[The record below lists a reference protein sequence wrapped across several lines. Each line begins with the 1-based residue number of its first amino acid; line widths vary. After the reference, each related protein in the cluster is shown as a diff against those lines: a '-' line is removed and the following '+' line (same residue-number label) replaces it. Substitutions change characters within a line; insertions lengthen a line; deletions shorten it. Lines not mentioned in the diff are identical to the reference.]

1 MRHAFAT
8 IQSSGRFACIA
19 LALAAG
25 TAFPALAQVVST
37 PAHPPHSPPL
47 PPPHP
52 FAPDHVYV
60 VPTTWRVPTAWRVV
74 NVSAV
79 AATITIE
86 DQVATTNLEI
96 SVSNPSGAAQQ
107 AEMLLP
113 VPEGVTIRS
122 FQYDGTGPEPTAN
135 LLPKDQARQIYNS
148 IVTSQRDPGLLEFAG
163 LNLIRTSAFP
173 IPAGGTQKVRITFE
187 QLLTA
192 DGGRVDY
199 ILPKSES
206 LATTT
211 QVPWTIKATIKSAR
225 PIATAYSPSHDLT
238 TDRKGAGDLVVTV
251 PPNSAAG
258 PGSFRLSYLVQHDKA
273 EPSGT
278 LFAYPD
284 PTLSGGKGGYFLF
297 VASLPAD
304 RPADMKPAMREITLV
319 IDRSG
324 SMRGEK
330 MDQAK
335 KAATNV
341 LSGLAEGETF
351 NIIDF
356 SDSIQSFSK
365 EPIAKDAASLAKAL
379 TYIQGIDANSGT
391 NINDAMLE
399 ALRPAAKAGSVPLVL
414 FLTDGLATVGER
426 SEGKIR
432 ESLKAANTQHRRI
445 FSFGVG
451 FDVNTPLLSGLS
463 RQSRAMATFVQPQ
476 EDVEMKVSQVYR
488 RLQGPQLASP
498 ALTPL
503 DRDAKP
509 TTMAVRDMLPAE
521 MNDLFEGDQVVLV
534 GQYTG
539 AEPSLKLKLSG
550 DWYGKPREFT
560 FDFKLDAAT
569 TRQGFVPRIWATR
582 KVASL
587 VDTLRQQSADGN
599 LPAADDA
606 KFKEVVDEIVR
617 LSTRWGVMTEYT
629 SFLALEPGQRM
640 ALLGDIPLP
649 GLDGYSEGTYRRL
662 AGESLTAGN
671 RADNRSGG
679 LAVSQ
684 DKDVQSKGEAK
695 NAQTANV
702 YYTLAPQFDGQR
714 AFGKGGS
721 GGGTSPFGVTQ
732 TVVVGMQNINS
743 QSYMNRNNRWV
754 DSRVL
759 AKETEK
765 PDREVIIGTPEF
777 DKLVDTLIAE
787 GQEGVLAL
795 EGELLLQI
803 GTERVLVKPAA

>member
-1 MRHAFAT
+1 MRSAFNVAPFV
-8 IQSSGRFACIA
+8 R
-19 LALAAG
+19 LAVVLAAG
-25 TAFPALAQVVST
+25 SAWPVWGQIEPATS
-37 PAHPPHSPPL
+37 HPPHSPPL
-47 PPPHP
+47 PPP
-52 FAPDHVYV
+52 AHVLPPGHIYV
-60 VPTTWRVPTAWRVV
+60 VPTTWRVPAPWRVV
-74 NVSAV
+74 SISSV
-79 AATITIE
+79 AASISIE
-86 DQVATTNLEI
+86 DQVATTHLEI
-96 SVSNPSGAAQQ
+96 AVTNPGGTPQQ

-113 VPEGVTIRS
+113 VPDGVTIRS
-122 FQYDGTGPEPTAN
+122 FQYDGTGSEPTAT

-148 IVTSQRDPGLLEFAG
+148 IVSSQRDPGLLEFAG

-173 IPAGGTQKVRITFE
+173 IPAGGTQKIRITFE

-192 DGGRVDY
+192 DAGRVDY
-199 ILPKSES
+199 VLPKSES

-225 PIATAYSPSHDLT
+225 PIATVYSPTHDLT
-238 TDRKGAGDLVVTV
+238 TDRKSAGDITVTV

-258 PGSFRLSYLVQHDKA
+258 PGSFRLSYLVQQDKA
-273 EPSGT
+273 EPSAT

-284 PTLSGGKGGYFLF
+284 TSLAGGKGGYFLL

-304 RPADMKPAMREITLV
+304 RPADMKPTKREMTLV

-330 MDQAK
+330 MEQAK
-335 KAATNV
+335 KAASNV

-365 EPIAKDAASLAKAL
+365 EPVAKDAASLAKAL
-379 TYIQGIDANSGT
+379 DYIRAIEANGGT
-391 NINDAMLE
+391 NIHDAMLD
-399 ALRPAAKAGSVPLVL
+399 ALKPQAQAGSMPLVL
-414 FLTDGLATVGER
+414 FLTDGQATVGER

-432 ESLKAANTQHRRI
+432 EDLKAANTQRRRI

-476 EDVEMKVSQVYR
+476 EDVEIKVSQVYR

-498 ALTPL
+498 ALTAL
-503 DRDAKP
+503 DRESKP

-539 AEPSLKLKLSG
+539 SEPSLKFKLTG

-560 FDFKLDAAT
+560 FDFKLDGAT
-569 TRQGFVPRIWATR
+569 TRQGFVPRLWATR

-599 LPAADDA
+599 LPSNDDP
-606 KFKEVVDEIVR
+606 KFKEVVEEIVR

-629 SFLALEPGQRM
+629 SFLALEPGQQM
-640 ALLGDIPLP
+640 ALLKNVPEFRL
-649 GLDGYSEGTYRRL
+649 LEALSSADGAQSL
-662 AGESLTAGN
+662 AARALSAGN
-671 RADNRSGG
+671 VGENRSGR
-679 LAVSQ
+679 LSVSQ
-684 DKDVQSKGEAK
+684 DKDVQSKAEA
-695 NAQTANV
+695 NNVQSTNV
-702 YYTLAPQFDGQR
+702 YYTVDAKPRTPASPAG
-714 AFGKGGS
+714 AAGPVGAKGG
-721 GGGTSPFGVTQ
+721 GGGVSPFDV
-732 TVVVGMQNINS
+732 
-743 QSYMNRNNRWV
+743 
-754 DSRVL
+754 
-759 AKETEK
+759 
-765 PDREVIIGTPEF
+765 
-777 DKLVDTLIAE
+777 
-787 GQEGVLAL
+787 
-795 EGELLLQI
+795 
-803 GTERVLVKPAA
+803 

>member
-1 MRHAFAT
+1 MRHA
-8 IQSSGRFACIA
+8 RFIAPVACLA

-25 TAFPALAQVVST
+25 TVGPAFAQQAST

-47 PPPHP
+47 PPPPPPHLLP
-52 FAPDHVYV
+52 PGHIYV
-60 VPTTWRVPTAWRVV
+60 IPTTWRVPAPWRVV
-74 NVSAV
+74 TISAV
-79 AATITIE
+79 AASITVE
-86 DQVATTNLEI
+86 DQVATTLLEI
-96 SVSNPSGAAQQ
+96 SVTNPGAAAQQ

-122 FQYDGTGPEPTAN
+122 FQYDGTGPEPTAT
-135 LLPKDQARQIYNS
+135 LLPKAQARQIYNS
-148 IVTSQRDPGLLEFAG
+148 IVTQQRDPGLLEFAG

-173 IPAGGTQKVRITFE
+173 IPAGATQKIRITFE

-199 ILPKSES
+199 VLPKSES

-225 PIATAYSPSHDLT
+225 PIATVYSPTHDLT
-238 TDRKGAGDLVVTV
+238 ADRKGAGDLTVTV

-258 PGSFRLSYLVQHDKA
+258 PGSFRLSYLVQQDKA
-273 EPSGT
+273 EPSAT

-284 PTLSGGKGGYFLF
+284 TSLAGGKGGYFLL

-304 RPADMKPAMREITLV
+304 RPSDLKPTKREMTLV

-330 MDQAK
+330 MEQAK
-335 KAATNV
+335 KAAANV

-365 EPIAKDAASLAKAL
+365 EPVAKDAASLAKAL
-379 TYIQGIDANSGT
+379 DYIKAIEANGGT
-391 NINDAMLE
+391 NIHDAMLD
-399 ALRPAAKAGSVPLVL
+399 ALRPQAQAGSMPLVL
-414 FLTDGLATVGER
+414 FLTDGQATVGER

-432 ESLKAANTQHRRI
+432 EDLKAANTQHRRI

-476 EDVEMKVSQVYR
+476 EDVEIKVSQVYR

-498 ALTPL
+498 ALLAL
-503 DRDAKP
+503 DRESKP
-509 TTMAVRDMLPAE
+509 TSLAVRDMLPAE

-539 AEPSLKLKLSG
+539 SEPSLKFKLTG

-560 FDFKLDAAT
+560 FDFKLDGAT
-569 TRQGFVPRIWATR
+569 TRQGFVPRLWATR

-599 LPAADDA
+599 LPSESDP
-606 KFKEVVDEIVR
+606 KYKEVVEEIVR

-629 SFLALEPGQRM
+629 SFLALEPGQRL
-640 ALLGDIPLP
+640 ALLKDAPA
-649 GLDGYSEGTYRRL
+649 LDLQQAYSVSHSARVARSAL
-662 AGESLTAGN
+662 SAGNGAGN
-671 RADNRSGG
+671 RTGAQG
-679 LAVSQ
+679 VSQ
-684 DKDVQSKGEAK
+684 DLDMLSKGEAK
-695 NAQTANV
+695 NVQSSNKV
-702 YYTLAPQFDGQR
+702 YSVAPITPAARG
-714 AFGKGGS
+714 GGGGGS
-721 GGGTSPFGVTQ
+721 PFNGVAQAT
-732 TVVVGMQNINS
+732 VVGMQNINS

-754 DSRVL
+754 DARAL

-777 DKLVDTLIAE
+777 DKLVDFLVAE

-803 GTERVLVKPAA
+803 GAERVLVKPAA